1 MKQDLILVKKTIKQ
15 GELNDIIEEVLNDWI
30 DDVTITT
37 QKRLELI
44 NTIVEAKDKYQQ
56 CYFYWWACEEVYTYR
71 EVYKGDVYL
80 QVISPLE
87 YYRIESGQRYIE
99 DDDAGVRV
107 YRMTIPQIIDRFR
120 DELTDAEMNYLK
132 DIYTVSPKYDAPD
145 GIVQIFNKTDFC

>member
-1 MKQDLILVKKTIKQ
+1 MAYCNQEIINRLNEAGFNTGQKTIKQ

-30 DDVTITT
+30 DDITITT

-80 QVISPLE
+80 QVISLSNIIVLKVVNDISKMMMQE
-87 YYRIESGQRYIE
+87 FVFIE
-99 DDDAGVRV
+99 
-107 YRMTIPQIIDRFR
+107 
-120 DELTDAEMNYLK
+120 
-132 DIYTVSPKYDAPD
+132 
-145 GIVQIFNKTDFC
+145 